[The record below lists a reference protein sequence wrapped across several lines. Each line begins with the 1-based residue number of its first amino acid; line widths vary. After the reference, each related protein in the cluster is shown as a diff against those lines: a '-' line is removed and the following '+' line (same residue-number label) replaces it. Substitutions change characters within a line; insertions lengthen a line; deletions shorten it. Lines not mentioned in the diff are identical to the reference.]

1 MNILQD
7 FKERFLNFET
17 LKGVYLLPAGG
28 VICYV
33 TLFYLQYVIQAFCL
47 ALGIYMMVEGFRKI
61 QVNRVKQSLAAERL
75 KDARLREMDWIR
87 NTNGIVVPLPRPPAS
102 TLFVTRAL
110 SELARHGDA
119 LPKTSALGHAI
130 LHLKR
135 GALLWPAVPFIVHP
149 CR

>member
-17 LKGVYLLPAGG
+17 VKGIYLLPAGG

-75 KDARLREMDWIR
+75 KDARLREMNIKA
-87 NTNGIVVPLPRPPAS
+87 TVQAVEE
-102 TLFVTRAL
+102 TLRAGDDDD
-110 SELARHGDA
+110 LAPVA
-119 LPKTSALGHAI
+119 
-130 LHLKR
+130 
-135 GALLWPAVPFIVHP
+135 
-149 CR
+149 